1 MSKLVTFIKEA
12 REELG
17 KVVWPT
23 RKELI
28 RHTTIVIVI
37 SLGVAA
43 FLGLLDLLFN
53 SILREVI

>member
-53 SILREVI
+53 SILREII